1 LDPHGSPAPP
11 LNPRKSLRRL
21 LWTALKALISA
32 GLLYVVIEKTGF
44 ARILSTLGGISIP
57 LFLTSSALY
66 TFSLYISS
74 IRWRLL
80 LPGGFTLG
88 RLFSLYLIG
97 SFFNTLLPGIIGG
110 DAVKA
115 YYLYRVTGKGT
126 PAVASV
132 FMDRYIGF
140 AALMCIG
147 TAAFPFSFRY
157 FDGSR
162 VEWLF
167 PLIVLIFAIGSI
179 LAYALRA
186 GRRFSFVAE
195 AYEYLD
201 RHVTKR
207 ETIAKTFFLSIIV
220 QIINIVSVYLL
231 VIGLEIDL
239 PFLPLLIFIPII
251 TTISTIPISI
261 SGFGVREASFIL
273 LFHFLGV
280 GPVQATAISFAW
292 FLTIATGSI
301 PGLIEYLRHPSSNQ
315 PISRNF

>member
-1 LDPHGSPAPP
+1 MDPQGSPAPS

-21 LWTALKALISA
+21 LWTALKVLVST
-32 GLLYVVIEKTGF
+32 GLLSIVIEKTGF
-44 ARILSTLGGISIP
+44 AKILSTLGGISIP

-115 YYLYRVTGKGT
+115 YYLYKDTGKGT

-140 AALMCIG
+140 AALMCVG
-147 TAAFPFSFRY
+147 TAAFPFSVRY
-157 FDGSR
+157 FKGSPI
-162 VEWLF
+162 EWLF
-167 PLIVLIFAIGSI
+167 PLIVLLFALGSI

-186 GRRFSFVAE
+186 GRRFRFIAE
-195 AYEYLD
+195 VYEYFD
-201 RHVTKR
+201 RYVTKR
-207 ETIAKTFFLSIIV
+207 GTVAKTFSLSMFV

-231 VIGLEIDL
+231 IIGLDIDL

-261 SGFGVREASFIL
+261 SGLGVREASFIL

-292 FLTIATGSI
+292 FLTIATGSL
-301 PGLIEYLRHPSSNQ
+301 PGLIEYLRHPSANRPVSQ
-315 PISRNF
+315 QF

>member
-1 LDPHGSPAPP
+1 M
-11 LNPRKSLRRL
+11 
-21 LWTALKALISA
+21 
-32 GLLYVVIEKTGF
+32 IEKTGF
-44 ARILSTLGGISIP
+44 AKILSTLGGISIP
-57 LFLTSSALY
+57 LFLTSGALY

-115 YYLYRVTGKGT
+115 YYLYKDTGKGT

-140 AALMCIG
+140 AALMCVG
-147 TAAFPFSFRY
+147 TAAFPFSFHY
-157 FDGSR
+157 FKGSPI
-162 VEWLF
+162 EWLF
-167 PLIVLIFAIGSI
+167 PLIVLLFVLGSI
-179 LAYALRA
+179 PAYALRA
-186 GRRFSFVAE
+186 GRRFRFIAE
-195 AYEYLD
+195 VYEYFD
-201 RHVTKR
+201 SYVIKR
-207 ETIAKTFFLSIIV
+207 GTIAKTFSLSMFV

-231 VIGLEIDL
+231 IIGLDIDL

-261 SGFGVREASFIL
+261 SGLGVREASFIL

-292 FLTIATGSI
+292 FLTIATGSL
-301 PGLIEYLRHPSSNQ
+301 PGLIAYLRHPSTNR
-315 PISRNF
+315 PVSRPF

>member
-1 LDPHGSPAPP
+1 
-11 LNPRKSLRRL
+11 
-21 LWTALKALISA
+21 
-32 GLLYVVIEKTGF
+32 VIEKTGF
-44 ARILSTLGGISIP
+44 ARILSALRAISIP
-57 LFLTSSALY
+57 LFLTSGALY
-66 TFSLYISS
+66 IFSLYISS

-80 LPGGFTLG
+80 LPGEFALG

-115 YYLYRVTGKGT
+115 YYLYKGTGKGT

-132 FMDRYIGF
+132 FMDRYIGY
-140 AALMCIG
+140 AALMCVG
-147 TAAFPFSFRY
+147 TAAFPFGLRY
-157 FDGSR
+157 FNGSP

-186 GRRFSFVAE
+186 GRRYRFIAE
-195 AYEYLD
+195 AYEYFD
-201 RHVTKR
+201 RCVTKR
-207 ETIAKTFFLSIIV
+207 GTIVKTFFLSVFV

-231 VIGLEIDL
+231 IIGLEIDL
-239 PFLPLLIFIPII
+239 PFLPLLIFIPVI

-261 SGFGVREASFIL
+261 SGLGVREASFIL
-273 LFHFLGV
+273 LFHFVGV
-280 GPVQATAISFAW
+280 DPVRAATISFAW

-301 PGLIEYLRHPSSNQ
+301 PGLIEYLRHASSH
-315 PISRNF
+315 